1 MDIYPSLPRAVRSLA
16 VLGACVGAARPAA
29 PAHATAVAPA
39 PLVTAV
45 VDAGKTSAPINPD
58 LYGMFIEH
66 AGGLVYRGLWAE
78 LIDDRKFFN
87 PITNDATEAQPA
99 PRGPFGGPPRP
110 FGGPPRNFASAEPAR
125 EEQRRRQAR
134 PERKNDKRKSPGRPK
149 EEERERGKWRWD
161 GNDDY

>member
-1 MDIYPSLPRAVRSLA
+1 MPPPWSRGEHCSLAAEGLPIRWCGPIGRHALPRLVQRVQRKRGSQGATMDISPSLPRAVRSLA

-45 VDAGKTSAPINPD
+45 VDAGRTSPPINPD

-99 PRGPFGGPPRP
+99 PR
-110 FGGPPRNFASAEPAR
+110 
-125 EEQRRRQAR
+125 
-134 PERKNDKRKSPGRPK
+134 
-149 EEERERGKWRWD
+149 
-161 GNDDY
+161 